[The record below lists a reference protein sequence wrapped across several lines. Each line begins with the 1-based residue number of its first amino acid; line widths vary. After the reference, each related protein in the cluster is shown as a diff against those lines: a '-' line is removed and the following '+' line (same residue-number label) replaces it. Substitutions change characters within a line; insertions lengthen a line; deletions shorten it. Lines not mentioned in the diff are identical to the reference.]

1 MTDLDSPRSPNDDN
15 VGTPRNP
22 WLAALLGFFFGP
34 LALVYCGRLARASF
48 WLVACIAME
57 FLGYAHMLYWAASP
71 AGMLLGFTVMM
82 APQLV
87 LIVDAI
93 RIARHG
99 QPNGLRP
106 YQRWWIYVVFGIGWI
121 CWGVFITSL
130 VPATWVEAC
139 VMPTRSMQNTLLPGD
154 CILVDRLSPHLHALH
169 YGDVIAHYENAS
181 SSALYVRRVVGL
193 PGDILELKDEKLFRN
208 GEPVEEPYVILEG
221 KIPSIPGMR
230 DFGPHTVGPKGI
242 FLLGDNRRLS
252 RDSRFDGDYSLT
264 SVEGV
269 ARVIYWSR
277 AYSETPPV
285 NPRKNRNPTIEWG
298 PIRWSRIGQRLD

>member
-1 MTDLDSPRSPNDDN
+1 MADLDSPESPNDDN

-34 LALVYCGRLARASF
+34 LALIYCGRLARASF
-48 WLVACIAME
+48 WIVASIAME
-57 FLGYAHMLYWAASP
+57 FLGYAHMIYWAASP
-71 AGMLLGFTVMM
+71 ANMLLGFAVMI
-82 APQLV
+82 APQFA

-106 YQRWWIYVVFGIGWI
+106 YQRWWIYVVFAIGWT
-121 CWGVFITSL
+121 CWGVFITSF

-139 VMPTRSMQNTLLPGD
+139 IMPTRSMQNTLIPGD

-169 YGDVIAHYENAS
+169 YGDVIAHYENGPNS
-181 SSALYVRRVVGL
+181 PLYARRVAGL
-193 PGDILELKDEKLFRN
+193 PGDVIELKDEKLFRN
-208 GEPVEEPYVILEG
+208 GKSVEEPYVILEG
-221 KIPSIPGMR
+221 EIPSFPGMR
-230 DFGPHTVGPKGI
+230 DFGPHTVGPNGV

-252 RDSRFDGDYSLT
+252 RDSRFDGDYSLA
-264 SVEGV
+264 GV
-269 ARVIYWSR
+269 AGIARVIYWSR
-277 AYSETPPV
+277 TYSEKPPV
-285 NPRKNRNPTIEWG
+285 DPRKDRNPTIERG